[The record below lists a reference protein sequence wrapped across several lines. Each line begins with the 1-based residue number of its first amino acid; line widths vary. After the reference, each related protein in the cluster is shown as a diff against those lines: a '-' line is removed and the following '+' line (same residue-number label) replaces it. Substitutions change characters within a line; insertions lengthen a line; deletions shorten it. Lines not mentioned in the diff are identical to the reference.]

1 MHLKGRSI
9 IYSSMQHLVDRSRDA
24 QYALNYLSV
33 EVWCV
38 RESAYIK
45 QCWNKKRFY
54 KGAAEYFKQ
63 TSVMRGKKDTHSV
76 TSVYTQTFGCH
87 LAENNNRIQ
96 HNICAEKK

>member
-33 EVWCV
+33 EVRCV
-38 RESAYIK
+38 RESADIK
-45 QCWNKKRFY
+45 QCWNKKKVLQRCSRVFQAD
-54 KGAAEYFKQ
+54 KCREW
-63 TSVMRGKKDTHSV
+63 KKDTHSV
-76 TSVYTQTFGCH
+76 TSVYMQTFGCH